1 MRGMRK
7 FASVADYLKAVPPA
21 QRALLK
27 KLRRTIKAAA
37 PKATEVI
44 SYGIPA
50 YKHHGML
57 VYFAAFKDHCSL
69 FRSDVARHAREP
81 GDHLR
86 GLDPPHRAIEAVGRI
101 ESAKVIAGLTR
112 MTGDVRSEETA
123 VVLERGEV
131 HQHAVVLVRR
141 N

>member
-7 FASVADYLKAVPPA
+7 FDSVADYLKVVPPA

-27 KLRRTIKAAA
+27 KVRQTIRAAA

-57 VYFAAFKDHCSL
+57 VYFAAFKDHKALAPYKKPLSL
-69 FRSDVARHAREP
+69 A
-81 GDHLR
+81 
-86 GLDPPHRAIEAVGRI
+86 
-101 ESAKVIAGLTR
+101 
-112 MTGDVRSEETA
+112 
-123 VVLERGEV
+123 
-131 HQHAVVLVRR
+131 LVRKLVKAR
-141 N
+141 VAQNEARR

>member
-1 MRGMRK
+1 MRGMPK
-7 FASVADYLKAVPPA
+7 FDSVADYLKAVPSA

-27 KLRRTIKAAA
+27 KVRQTIRAAA

-69 FRSDVARHAREP
+69 F
-81 GDHLR
+81 G
-86 GLDPPHRAIEAVGRI
+86 VGAALMKEHHKALAPYKKSKGTI
-101 ESAKVIAGLTR
+101 QFTVEKPLSLA
-112 MTGDVRSEETA
+112 
-123 VVLERGEV
+123 
-131 HQHAVVLVRR
+131 LVRKLVKAR
-141 N
+141 VAQNEARR